1 MKPQHRR
8 LTALFMALALALLLS
23 PAPVRASSTSDIY
36 FTAVND
42 QLMDLSYDTMPFYSN
57 SVLYVSS
64 RLFEGGELG
73 LSYGRNINL
82 GLATLYMQGSDLD
95 LRFDIAGQTA
105 YDKQYNVYNGY
116 AIEKGGIVF
125 FPLNLVC
132 RYFGLSWSYNETDT
146 IPLIRVKSSGV
157 ILSDSRFL
165 NAAKTLMQ
173 TRYDD
178 FVRIQSP
185 PQSQSP
191 RPGGTTTTPEPDP
204 PPEPPVQAAE
214 GQKVYLIFD
223 GRDAFGI
230 LPTLEDTQATFLL
243 TEEELTN
250 GDLVRA
256 LVARGHAVALRIQG
270 KTREEAEDEL
280 QKGREALWQ
289 AACLWLELAWY
300 GGGTD
305 LSSLL
310 DSQGLVRVRSEVD
323 GSGMPP
329 AELLR
334 SIGQYREDVA
344 VYWGGE
350 GRPDE
355 LTEFVDMLVD
365 ARYHLSA
372 WRLTA

>member
-1 MKPQHRR
+1 MKLRR
-8 LTALFMALALALLLS
+8 RFTALLMTLALLLVLS
-23 PAPVRASSTSDIY
+23 PAPVRASSTSGLY

-73 LSYGRNINL
+73 LSYGRNVNL
-82 GLATLYMQGSDLD
+82 GLATLYMQGSDMD
-95 LRFDIAGQTA
+95 LRFDLAGQTA

-116 AIEKGGIVF
+116 AIEKGGVVF

-146 IPLIRVKSSGV
+146 IPLIRVKSSAV
-157 ILSDSRFL
+157 ILSDARFL

-178 FVRIQSP
+178 FVRA
-185 PQSQSP
+185 QSQPS
-191 RPGGTTTTPEPDP
+191 RPGGPAAPEPD

-223 GRDAFGI
+223 GQYVPDI
-230 LPTLEDTQATFLL
+230 LPALGDTQATFLL
-243 TEEELTN
+243 TAEELAD
-250 GDLVRA
+250 GDLVRGLA
-256 LVARGHAVALRIQG
+256 AQGHAVALHIQSE
-270 KTREEAEDEL
+270 TPEEAGAEL

-300 GGGTD
+300 NGGTD

-310 DSQGLVRVRSEVD
+310 ESQGLVRVQAGVD
-323 GSGMPP
+323 GSGTSP

-334 SIGQYREDVA
+334 TTGQHREDVA
-344 VYWGGE
+344 VYWGGA
-350 GRPDE
+350 GRPDA
-355 LTEFVDMLVD
+355 LKEFVDMLTE
-365 ARYHLSA
+365 ARYRLSA

>member
-1 MKPQHRR
+1 MYRTRRR
-8 LTALFMALALALLLS
+8 LITLLMAILFILALT
-23 PAPVRASSTSDIY
+23 PAPVRASSSSGIY
-36 FTAVND
+36 FTAANE

-57 SVLYVSS
+57 GVLYVSS

-73 LSYGRNINL
+73 LSYGRNANL
-82 GLATLYMQGSDLD
+82 GLATLYMQGSDMD

-125 FPLNLVC
+125 FPLNLIC

-157 ILSDSRFL
+157 VLSDSRFL
-165 NAAKTLMQ
+165 DAAKTLMQ

-178 FVRIQSP
+178 FERANST
-185 PQSQSP
+185 
-191 RPGGTTTTPEPDP
+191 RPNGGTTTVPEPDP
-204 PPEPPVQAAE
+204 VPEPPIQASE

-223 GRDAFGI
+223 GKNAFDI
-230 LPTLEDTQATFLL
+230 LPALPDIQATFLL
-243 TEEELTN
+243 TAEEMTD
-250 GDLVRA
+250 GDLVRGLA
-256 LVARGHAVALRIQG
+256 AQGHAIALRLQAE
-270 KTREEAEDEL
+270 TREDAEAEL
-280 QKGREALWQ
+280 QRGRAALWQ

-300 GGGTD
+300 SGDAD

-310 DSQGLVRVRSEVD
+310 TSEGIVRVSAGID
-323 GSGMPP
+323 GSAAGP

-334 SIGQYREDVA
+334 SVGQHRENVA
-344 VYWGGE
+344 VYWGGAD
-350 GRPDE
+350 RPGA
-355 LTEFVDMLVD
+355 LTEFTDMLTE
-365 ARYHLSA
+365 AQYHLSA

>member
-1 MKPQHRR
+1 MKPQRR
-8 LTALFMALALALLLS
+8 FTALLMALALILLLS
-23 PAPVRASSTSDIY
+23 PSSVRASSTSSLY
-36 FTAVND
+36 FTAANE

-73 LSYGRNINL
+73 LSYGRNANL

-132 RYFGLSWSYNETDT
+132 RYFGLTWSYNETDT
-146 IPLIRVKSSGV
+146 IPLIRVKSGAA
-157 ILSDSRFL
+157 ILSDARFI

-178 FVRIQSP
+178 FERAQA
-185 PQSQSP
+185 P
-191 RPGGTTTTPEPDP
+191 RPSGVTTIPEPEP
-204 PPEPPVQAAE
+204 PPEPPIQAAE
-214 GQKVYLIFD
+214 GQRVYLIFD
-223 GRDAFGI
+223 GRSASDI
-230 LPTLEDTQATFLL
+230 LPGLADTQATFLL
-243 TEEELTN
+243 TAEELAD
-250 GDLVRA
+250 GELVRQ
-256 LVARGHAVALRIQG
+256 LVAQGHAVALRIQG
-270 KTREEAEDEL
+270 ETPEEAADEL
-280 QKGREALWQ
+280 QRGRAALWQ

-300 GGGTD
+300 NGEAD
-305 LSSLL
+305 LAPLL
-310 DSQGLVRVRSEVD
+310 ENEGLVRVQAAID
-323 GSGMPP
+323 GSGTSP

-334 SIGQYREDVA
+334 SIGRRREDVA
-344 VYWGGE
+344 AYWGGAD
-350 GRPDE
+350 RPDE
-355 LTEFVDMLVD
+355 LAEVVNMLIE
-365 ARYHLSA
+365 AQYHLSA